1 MQLLAQLIVS
11 GLIVL
16 GVLWFMWRLP
26 RRADPPYGLA
36 SVMALGGVW
45 AGVASVAAS
54 VMLWWVASPDRW
66 ITVVLLGLDP
76 AALGVGVLVLWVY
89 RGMVTDEPAIQR
101 QQQQAWLTIV
111 LGLVAVT
118 IGYIYVMTHKQVFTP
133 VGL

>member
-1 MQLLAQLIVS
+1 MRLSAQLVVS

-36 SVMALGGVW
+36 AVMALGGVW

-54 VMLWWVASPDRW
+54 VMLWWVASPDRL

-89 RGMVTDEPAIQR
+89 RGMVPDDPAIQR
-101 QQQQAWLTIV
+101 QQQQAWLTIA
-111 LGLVAVT
+111 LGLVAVV
-118 IGYIYVMTHKQVFTP
+118 IGYVYVMTHKQLFTP